1 MKHDS
6 IASGTGRRLQVDR
19 FALDGRD
26 YRCSHIL
33 HDVIPPNLGVESP
46 LVSVIVTNYNYGR
59 YIGQCLDSIVQQTY
73 PSFECIVVDDASTDD
88 SIERVEAYLRE
99 HAGNRRLRLL
109 RHQHNQGQMA
119 AFSTGLREAS
129 GVFVTFV
136 DADDLL
142 LPDFLDTHAGVH
154 CNFPPVAL
162 TCSSQYVIAE
172 NGALIAAYDT
182 AAAAYGRLM
191 SELPQNIWHE
201 FWFGTTT
208 SAMMFRR
215 SALDLIFPTQHD
227 GYRICA
233 DNYLS
238 KFATLLGSCILI
250 PSRHGLYRRHGGN
263 NFADLPVVGR
273 HIRIGRDDTSSLHAR
288 TTDEIR
294 MHLLR
299 RGEDFRALMSKNQ
312 YLQLLGRVTPP
323 SALRGDIMREAV
335 AAGALSRRDR
345 RRLVRTV
352 ISNMFRKHKH
362 LGHIREVFDAPAKV
376 KG

>member
-1 MKHDS
+1 MDE
-6 IASGTGRRLQVDR
+6 

-33 HDVIPPNLGVESP
+33 HDVLPSNIGIGGP

-59 YIGQCLDSIVQQTY
+59 YIGQCLESIARQTY
-73 PSFECIVVDDASTDD
+73 PSFECIVVDDASADD
-88 SIERVEAYLRE
+88 SIDRVQAYVRE
-99 HAGNRRLRLL
+99 HADGRRLRFL
-109 RHQHNQGQMA
+109 RHEHNHGQMA

-142 LPDFLDTHAGVH
+142 LPDFLDTHVGVH
-154 CNFPPVAL
+154 CNFPPVAV
-162 TCSSQYVIAE
+162 TCSSQYVIADD
-172 NGALIAAYDT
+172 GALIGVYDT
-182 AAAAYGRLM
+182 AAAAHGRLM
-191 SELPQNIWHE
+191 SELPQNIWQR

-215 SALDLIFPTQHD
+215 SVLDLIFPTQHD

-238 KFATLLGSCILI
+238 KFATLLGGSILI
-250 PSRHGLYRRHGGN
+250 PSRHGVYRRHGRN

-273 HIRIGRDDTSSLHAR
+273 EIGFSREDNRGRPPHASAI
-288 TTDEIR
+288 DEIR
-294 MHLLR
+294 RHALRRSEEFRAILGDGKYLKLLR
-299 RGEDFRALMSKNQ
+299 
-312 YLQLLGRVTPP
+312 RVTPP
-323 SALRGDIMREAV
+323 WVLRGDIMREAM
-335 AAGALSRRDR
+335 AAGALSKKER

-352 ISNMFRKHKH
+352 LSDMLRKRR
-362 LGHIREVFDAPAKV
+362 GHIREVFYAPVKV
-376 KG
+376 KN